1 MEYGKI
7 DEPHFV
13 VCLEGGDEIH
23 DSLVAFVEKE
33 HITFGMIQGIGTVRE
48 VTLGFFHPDRKEYRE
63 TKLYGIKE
71 IISLTGTLDMFQK
84 KPYGHFNIALA
95 GKWQY
100 IGQPYGLGRHRNYRQ
115 NHRHLF

>member
-1 MEYGKI
+1 MNPI
-7 DEPHFV
+7 LWSS
-13 VCLEGGDEIH
+13 LEGGDEIH

-33 HITFGMIQGIGTVRE
+33 HIHLWNDSGHWHRPGS
-48 VTLGFFHPDRKEYRE
+48 TLGFFHPDRKEYRE
-63 TKLYGIKE
+63 RNFTASRKSFPSQELSICFRKSPMD
-71 IISLTGTLDMFQK
+71 ILIS
-84 KPYGHFNIALA
+84 PLA

>member
-23 DSLVAFVEKE
+23 DSLVAFAEKE
-33 HITFGMIQGIGTVRE
+33 HITFGRIQGIGAVRE
-48 VTLGFFHPDRKEYRE
+48 VTLGLFHLDRKEYRE

-84 KPYGHFNIALA
+84 KPYGYFKIALGGEGA
-95 GKWQY
+95 RPGH
-100 IGQPYGLGRHRNYRQ
+100 PYGLGRHWNYRP